1 MIEPNHSRNR
11 IACPAAACF
20 LAFLLLAMG
29 AWQADAQLL
38 PVNGVNTFVKGANL
52 AWLDG
57 QYDHDIGINPLHP
70 SWGCLYNAAHMNQ
83 YLADM
88 HSMGISVVRLWLNE
102 NKQGLQLDGSGN
114 VTGLDPTFLT
124 NLDNIFQL
132 AAQNGIYLY
141 LTLNEGD
148 TNWVTNTTAQTSYIN
163 NAVKPIAARYKGNHQ
178 IFAYDVMNE
187 IDGVVGGPDGNYGAG
202 ATWTQAQ
209 NYISAT
215 VSAIHSADP
224 GRLATCSTGW
234 HQWNNLGHFL
244 GQGLDF
250 YDFHDYDD
258 APSFPTAASLGMDKP
273 IYVGECGQA
282 QDSDYWD
289 DNLQNTA
296 ELDALNSAKSG
307 GYAGVGIWAY
317 EFPGSPDIYSMVN
330 TNASWRPVCFT
341 IQAWNYAGTVWVDF
355 AAAGPGSGTLANP
368 YNTLALGLTNVA
380 PSGTVAIKG
389 PNSTPVTTTIS
400 KPLTITASGGPVS
413 IGH

>member
-1 MIEPNHSRNR
+1 MIESNHSRNQTAR
-11 IACPAAACF
+11 PAAVCF
-20 LAFLLLAMG
+20 LVLFMLAAG
-29 AWQADAQLL
+29 AWGTGAQLL
-38 PVNGVNTFVKGANL
+38 PINGVNTFVKGANL

-102 NKQGLQLDGSGN
+102 NKQGLQLDGSSN

-148 TNWVTNTTAQTSYIN
+148 TNWVTNTTALASYVN
-163 NAVKPIAARYKGNHQ
+163 NAVKPIAARYKGNPQ

-187 IDGVVGGPDGNYGAG
+187 IDGVVGGPDGNYGDG

-224 GRLATCSTGW
+224 GRMATCSTGW
-234 HQWNNLGHFL
+234 HQWNNLGYFTGL
-244 GQGLDF
+244 GLDF
-250 YDFHDYDD
+250 YDFHDYED
-258 APSFPTAASLGMDKP
+258 APSFPTAASLGMNKP
-273 IYVGECGQA
+273 IYIGECGQA

-330 TNASWRPVCFT
+330 TNGSWRPVCST

-355 AAAGPGSGTLANP
+355 AAAGPGAGNFASP

-380 PSGTVAIKG
+380 LTGTVAIKG

-400 KPLTITASGGPVS
+400 KPLTITASGGAVT

>member
-1 MIEPNHSRNR
+1 MIELNHSRNQ
-11 IACPAAACF
+11 AVGPAAGC
-20 LAFLLLAMG
+20 LLALLMLAAG
-29 AWQADAQLL
+29 AWRANAQLL
-38 PVNGVNTFVKGANL
+38 PISGVNTFVKGANL

-83 YLADM
+83 YLANM

-102 NKQGLQLDGSGN
+102 NKQGLQLDGNGN
-114 VTGLDPTFLT
+114 VTGLDTTFLT
-124 NLDNIFQL
+124 NLDNIVQL
-132 AAQNGIYLY
+132 ATQNGIYLY
-141 LTLNEGD
+141 LTLNQGD
-148 TNWVTNTTAQTSYIN
+148 GDWVTNTMEQASYIN
-163 NAVKPIAARYKGNHQ
+163 NAVKPIAARYKGNQH

-234 HQWNNLGHFL
+234 HQWNNLNHFL

-250 YDFHDYDD
+250 YDFHDYED

-289 DNLQNTA
+289 DSLQNTA

-307 GYAGVGIWAY
+307 GYAGAGIWAY

-330 TNASWRPVCFT
+330 TNGSWRPVCFT

-355 AAAGPGSGTLANP
+355 AAAGPGSGTVASP

-380 PSGTVAIKG
+380 VTGTVAIKG
-389 PNSTPVTTTIS
+389 PSSTPVTTTIS
-400 KPLTITASGGPVS
+400 KPLTITASGGPVT